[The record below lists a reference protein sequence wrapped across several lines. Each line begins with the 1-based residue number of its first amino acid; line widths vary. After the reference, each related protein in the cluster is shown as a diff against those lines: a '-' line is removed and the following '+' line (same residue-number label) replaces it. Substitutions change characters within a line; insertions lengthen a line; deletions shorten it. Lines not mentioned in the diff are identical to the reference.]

1 MDLRQKL
8 TFRRALALPFR
19 ITPMATLLLTIHRL
33 IGIAIAPVMVLV
45 TAYFI
50 NTALTVVSEGQDAN
64 RIILPLVAMAACSV
78 FGYLTNPLES
88 LLKTHVAIK
97 TRLML
102 RVPFLEKRAR
112 LEYKHAENKD
122 TVDLLNRVWNNPDSQ
137 LSGVL
142 DNISGLVWMTATTAS
157 YAVIFLV
164 NAPLAG
170 AILIALS
177 APIFFIAIKAGTAQY
192 QANRE
197 ATLDQRYA
205 SHIASVLTSRDTVA
219 ERNLFEY
226 TDHLAKKFDHH
237 YEKNRIHIFKARALW
252 FVRSKASAIILG
264 LLAAA
269 SLFLMAPSVANG
281 SLSVGL
287 FIALQGA
294 LFSTIHMIGWSLPHH
309 FQQIAFQREFIR
321 DVNKFLE
328 LSEIEDAEALPVEHP
343 PEFESLEFKNVSFI
357 YPGCMGEQSA
367 KQTTSPGTEKVIL
380 DNLSLTIEKGKHYA
394 FVGVNGAGKTTLTK
408 LMTRLY
414 DDYTG
419 EILLNGKSL
428 QEWPLPEIKAC
439 FCALFQDFA
448 RYDITVAE
456 NAVIGKIN
464 GATDAEIDHALD
476 MSGFEKTAAELK
488 DGKDTLLGK
497 THEAGIDLSGGQWQ
511 RLAFARAIISPAPV
525 KILDEP
531 TAALDPVAESQMYA
545 QFESISRGFTTIF
558 ISHRLASAKLADT
571 IFVLDNGRIVEQGSH
586 EQLMAAH
593 GLYAEMFES
602 QQSWYV

>member
-1 MDLRQKL
+1 MDLSKKL
-8 TFRRALALPFR
+8 TFRGALALPFR
-19 ITPMATLLLTIHRL
+19 MAPMATAALIIHRL
-33 IGIAIAPVMVLV
+33 VSMAIAPLNVLV
-45 TAYFI
+45 VAYFI
-50 NTALTVVSEGQDAN
+50 NTALVVVAEGYGTN
-64 RIILPLVAMAACSV
+64 RIVMPLVAMAAFSV
-78 FGYLTNPLES
+78 YEYMTKPLEQ
-88 LLKTHVAIK
+88 LLNTHLAIK

-102 RVPFLEKRAR
+102 RVPFLEKRVR
-112 LEYKHAENKD
+112 LEYKHAENAN
-122 TVDLLNRVWNNPDSQ
+122 TVDLLNRVWNNPDGQISEV
-137 LSGVL
+137 LS
-142 DNISGLVWMTATTAS
+142 NISGFIWIIFSTAS
-157 YAVIFLV
+157 YAIILLV

-170 AILIALS
+170 SILLVLS
-177 APIFFIAIKAGTAQY
+177 VPVFFIAIKAGKAQY

-197 ATLDQRYA
+197 ANLDHRYA
-205 SHIASVLTSRDTVA
+205 SVISWMLTARDTVA
-219 ERNLFEY
+219 ERNLFGY
-226 TDHLAKKFDHH
+226 TDHLAEKFEHH
-237 YEKNRIHIFKARALW
+237 YEANRIHIFKARVLW
-252 FVRSKASAIILG
+252 FVRSKASAILLG
-264 LLAAA
+264 LLSAA
-269 SLFLMAPSVANG
+269 SLFIMAPSVANG

-287 FIALQGA
+287 FISLQVA
-294 LFSTIHMIGWSLPHH
+294 LFSAIGMVGWGLPHC
-309 FQQIAFQREFIR
+309 FQQIAVQREFIK

-328 LSEIEDAEALPVEHP
+328 LSEIEDAEALPVELP
-343 PEFESLEFKNVSFI
+343 PDFESLEFKNVSFT
-357 YPGCMGEQSA
+357 Y
-367 KQTTSPGTEKVIL
+367 PGTEKVIL

-408 LMTRLY
+408 LITRLY

-419 EILLNGKSL
+419 EILLNGKPL
-428 QEWPLPEIKAC
+428 REWTLPEIKAC

-456 NAVIGKIN
+456 NVAIGKIN
-464 GATDAEIDHALD
+464 GATDAEIDYALD

-571 IFVLDNGRIVEQGSH
+571 IFVLENGKVAEQGSH
-586 EQLMAAH
+586 EELMAAN
-593 GLYAEMFES
+593 GIYAEMFES
-602 QQSWYV
+602 QQSWYL